1 MRFALRLLYL
11 KNIKENAPAGS
22 GSPVSSTFSAHL
34 PSRFWSLQPGDSGG
48 QDSVLC
54 RSEPR
59 AWRLTW
65 PSRNEC
71 VGMARKVQGEDRA
84 PLGKDE
90 VTEELGAGVAL
101 VASGRSAVL
110 PRLESI
116 QAGGAADLTRKTE
129 KGA

>member
-1 MRFALRLLYL
+1 
-11 KNIKENAPAGS
+11 
-22 GSPVSSTFSAHL
+22 
-34 PSRFWSLQPGDSGG
+34 
-48 QDSVLC
+48 
-54 RSEPR
+54 
-59 AWRLTW
+59 
-65 PSRNEC
+65 
-71 VGMARKVQGEDRA
+71 MARKVQGEDRA